1 MIETAMIH
9 KMIRKILIVS
19 VKAGAGHLKAAESVE
34 AAFAK
39 FQPEAEVKNLELLDY
54 STELIKYVYGK
65 MYLDIVKTIPELYA
79 YSYKHY
85 ESSKRFIK
93 PRFLI
98 DQFNFSDFFGIV
110 EDFDPD
116 IVVAT
121 HFIPAGV
128 LENYRRK
135 RKKNFKIAVTITDYE
150 FHPLWLVANVDLY
163 FTAIEEVK
171 DSLMF
176 YGVPPEKIVTSGIPI
191 HPKFSEP
198 KNRKELLAKYGLQ
211 NNSPVVLISAGSF
224 GVTPLGEVIADLG
237 AIQDEFQITVVCGNN
252 AKLRKDL
259 EIKQKAEPRL
269 KKVFGF
275 VDFMD
280 ELMALSDLL
289 ITKPGGITVSESMA
303 LGLPMI
309 FIEPIPGQEEANAD
323 YIVEQG
329 AGVKARNLPVL
340 LYKLGLLIRN
350 PEKLTDMSQRA
361 KAISRPQAAQTIVDE
376 ALNL

>member
-19 VKAGAGHLKAAESVE
+19 VKAGAGHLKAAEAVE

-39 FQPEAEVKNLELLDY
+39 FQPEGKVKNLELLDY

-65 MYLDIVKTIPELYA
+65 MYLDIVKIIPELYA
-79 YSYKHY
+79 YNYKHY

-135 RKKNFKIAVTITDYE
+135 RKKNFKIALTITDYE

-163 FTAIEEVK
+163 FAAIEEVK

-211 NNSPVVLISAGSF
+211 NNSPIILISAGSF

-237 AIQDEFQITVVCGNN
+237 AIQDEFQITVVCGHN

-350 PEKLTDMSQRA
+350 PDKLTDMSQRA
-361 KAISRPQAAQTIVDE
+361 KAISRPQAAKTIAEE
-376 ALNL
+376 AIRL

>member
-1 MIETAMIH
+1 MN
-9 KMIRKILIVS
+9 RKILIVS

-39 FQPEAEVKNLELLDY
+39 FHPEPEVKNLELLDY

-98 DQFNFSDFFGIV
+98 DKFNFSDFFGLV
-110 EDFDPD
+110 EGFDPD

-150 FHPLWLVANVDLY
+150 FHPLWLVSNVDLY
-163 FTAIEEVK
+163 FTATEEVK

-198 KNRKELLAKYGLQ
+198 KKRKELLAKYGLQ
-211 NNSPVVLISAGSF
+211 NNSPVILISAGSF
-224 GVTPLGEVIADLG
+224 GVTPLSEVIADLG
-237 AIQDEFQITVVCGNN
+237 VIQDEFQITVVCGHN

-329 AGVKARNLPVL
+329 AGIKARNLPVL

-350 PEKLTDMSQRA
+350 SEKLTDMSQRA
-361 KAISRPQAAQTIVDE
+361 KAISRPKAAKTIADE
-376 ALNL
+376 VLNL